1 MKIVASFSGI
11 ILLLWLM
18 TWSIQV
24 FNERFM

>member
-1 MKIVASFSGI
+1 MKITVSFSGI

-18 TWSIQV
+18 VWSIQI